1 VNGEGRGRDG
11 QRAAEAETRSF
22 LAEVWGWMKA
32 TVIALCAVVLIHEFG
47 FNFSTVRGQ
56 SMQPT
61 LQEGEWLFVDKAAMW
76 LHPPRSGDIVIL
88 REPEQVRAGDHPYL
102 VKRVVAVAG
111 DEVEIRGAKL
121 YVNGALR
128 QEPYVDSAVED
139 GDYGPTV
146 VGERQVFVM
155 GDNRHRF
162 ASEDSRSFGAVPLRL
177 IEGRADAILW
187 PLERKGWL

>member
-1 VNGEGRGRDG
+1 V
-11 QRAAEAETRSF
+11 
-22 LAEVWGWMKA
+22 
-32 TVIALCAVVLIHEFG
+32 
-47 FNFSTVRGQ
+47 
-56 SMQPT
+56 
-61 LQEGEWLFVDKAAMW
+61 W

-88 REPEQVRAGDHPYL
+88 REPEQVRAGDRPYL

-121 YVNGALR
+121 YVNGVER

-155 GDNRHRF
+155 GDNRHRY
-162 ASEDSRSFGAVPLRL
+162 ASEDSRSFGAVPLKL

-187 PLERKGWL
+187 PLAKKGWL